1 MQPAASSITTKLTT
15 PFHNIL
21 SIHHSLLPLL
31 SSSASPSL
39 RPLSPSPSPPCHV
52 FHSSPLWSFLLT
64 FKPTFAFGRQP
75 SSIFTSAS
83 FPIFSTYLEFAPACP
98 SARSSSSHLSFTI
111 RPNFVFHFFFL
122 NVSFGAQHPQF
133 CFGAFAFW
141 EHPAVVSD
149 APISVLGIS
158 NSWIIS
164 TVFILTVFYL
174 KSSRRLA
181 QSPDWVS
188 KISSYMLL

>member
-39 RPLSPSPSPPCHV
+39 RPLSPSPSPLCHV
-52 FHSSPLWSFLLT
+52 FYSSPLWSFLLT

-98 SARSSSSHLSFTI
+98 SARFSSSHLSFTI
-111 RPNFVFHFFFL
+111 RPNFVFHFFFKCL
-122 NVSFGAQHPQF
+122 ICCSA
-133 CFGAFAFW
+133 
-141 EHPAVVSD
+141 S
-149 APISVLGIS
+149 SVLYWCVCFLRAS
-158 NSWIIS
+158 HCCVWCSYQRFRHHQLLDSKYCVHFN
-164 TVFILTVFYL
+164 
-174 KSSRRLA
+174 RLL
-181 QSPDWVS
+181 S
-188 KISSYMLL
+188 